1 MKRSSAGLVIAL
13 VALQLTP
20 LPGAITGTVIK
31 AGTAI
36 QQPLRNARLE
46 LTGGSGPE
54 LVTRTDA
61 NGRFVFSNLAPG
73 EYRLAVTCDGFIR
86 QEFPKKIVPGRGQQ
100 AGNILFELDAAPTA
114 AGSVLDSY
122 GEPIANIVVE
132 ALRRSYDVRGNP
144 RLARAATAV
153 TDDRGEYRIFWLD
166 PGEYFFYAASPLP
179 DSTEAAQPVRVF
191 LPTYSPGVST
201 PDDAKPLRLNI
212 GREVRVDFRLQRAA
226 LWSVS
231 GQTMNGM
238 TGRAVAATIT
248 ATPPG
253 EAPSFSRYR
262 AQSSVTGP
270 YPGLFSMPNVAPGSY
285 ILMAKSGSGDQEMTG
300 FQRIVLRP
308 SAFVPPPAPS
318 PPYTVFLRLSPP
330 LSVNGRLFTESRETV
345 DLREANVTLISVDP
359 DLPSPRSV
367 FARPDGQ
374 FVLNGIV
381 PGSYVLEISNLPRD
395 LYLKA
400 ARFGAD
406 DILEKP
412 LTLETREAAN
422 PIQILLG
429 SDGGH
434 LQVSAYT
441 AKGELHSGAHFVL
454 VPDVKRRD
462 RREQYRVAISGE
474 DGQAF
479 LRGIPPGSYKLFAWE
494 DLEPNAYLSSDYLRA
509 YEAFGVPVT
518 IASSDN
524 PPVSARLIPKE

>member
-1 MKRSSAGLVIAL
+1 MKRSSAGLVLAL

-20 LPGAITGTVIK
+20 LLGAITGIVIK

-46 LTGGSGPE
+46 LTGGAGTV

-61 NGRFVFSNLAPG
+61 NGKFVFSNLAPG
-73 EYRLAVTCDGFIR
+73 EYGLAVTCDGFIR
-86 QEFPKKIVPGRGQQ
+86 QDFPKKIVLGRGQQ
-100 AGNILFELDAAPTA
+100 AGNILFELDPAPTA

-132 ALRRSYDVRGNP
+132 ALRRSYDVRGNS

-153 TDDRGEYRIFWLD
+153 TDDRGGYRIFWLD

-179 DSTEAAQPVRVF
+179 DGTEAQPVRVF
-191 LPTYSPGVST
+191 APTYSPGVST
-201 PDDAKPLRLNI
+201 PDDAKPLRLTI

-226 LWSVS
+226 LWSVT
-231 GQTMNGM
+231 GQTMIGM
-238 TGRAVAATIT
+238 TGRSVAATIT
-248 ATPPG
+248 ATPPA

-262 AQSSVTGP
+262 AQSSMTP
-270 YPGLFSMPNVAPGSY
+270 YPGLFSMENVAPGSY
-285 ILMAKSGSGDQEMTG
+285 ILMAKTGSGGQEMTG

-308 SAFVPPPAPS
+308 SAFIPPPAP
-318 PPYTVFLRLSPP
+318 PPKYTVFLKLSPP
-330 LSVNGRLFTESRETV
+330 LSVNGRLFIESRETV
-345 DLREANVTLISVDP
+345 DLREANVTLISTDP

-374 FVLNGIV
+374 FILTGIV
-381 PGSYVLEISNLPRD
+381 PGSYVLEISNLPQD

-400 ARFGAD
+400 ARFGAE
-406 DILEKP
+406 DILAKP

-422 PIQILLG
+422 PLQILLG
-429 SDGGH
+429 SDGGR
-434 LQVSAYT
+434 LQVSAYND
-441 AKGELHSGAHFVL
+441 KGETHSGAHFVL

-462 RREQYRVAISGE
+462 RREQYRVATSSE
-474 DGQAF
+474 NGQAV

-494 DLEPNAYLSSDYLRA
+494 DLEANAYLSSDYLRT
-509 YEAFGVPVT
+509 YEAFGVPVNIST
-518 IASSDN
+518 SDN